1 MENKLWYK
9 NSASKFEEALP
20 LGNGAFGAM
29 VYGKTNKE
37 KISLNLD
44 TLWSG
49 KRTDYIS
56 ENAPAVYKKAQMLT
70 LEGKVKEAENLMA
83 EEFHNMWSAFYL
95 PMGELTI
102 ERSSFEDTDY
112 YRELNIED
120 AIAKTKFG
128 KTANEAF
135 ISNPDNLMVFSETS
149 LSKTDYTLTLS
160 SKLKH
165 IIKIIDKKLI
175 LSGRCPS
182 EGGSKWQDSSPKM
195 FKYKSD
201 EGVTFTVAIKILTDG
216 EIKSRGTYLV
226 IAGATKLS
234 LLIAAKSSFVSF
246 DKAFDESHQDKCF
259 DILNKAESK
268 GIKKIKEDHILDF
281 KNLFNK
287 TKLNLVA
294 EECLLPTNER
304 LKYFDGS
311 DLGLTELLFNYGK
324 YLTISAS
331 RKGSEAT
338 NLQGIWNEELFAP
351 WRSNYT
357 VNINTEMNY
366 WPTLSLDLYECFER
380 FINLVKKISVT
391 GKATAKNYY
400 GAEGFCA
407 HHNIDLWGH
416 SSPVGGK
423 NNIESNYY
431 ANWCLSSGWMS
442 SQLYWYY
449 EYTLDKTFLKET
461 IYPILKE
468 ASKFYLSVLIE
479 DNDEYILCPS
489 SSPENSYINENGETC
504 CLNKKV
510 TMSQS
515 IIKELFENTVK
526 AAKELNIE
534 DVFISVLNEKIE
546 KINPY
551 TVASDGRLLEWDKN
565 YKESDPHHRHVS
577 HVYGIYP
584 GEHITTESTPD
595 LADAIKKTLEARG
608 DAGTG
613 WSLGWKINLWA
624 KLKEGNHAY
633 KLICD
638 QLRFVDS
645 NETNYMGGGGTYAN
659 MMDAHPPFQ
668 IDGNFGA
675 VSGIT
680 QLFVQYECGKIKI
693 LPALPDIMAKGEIS
707 GIKVKGNVKIDIKW
721 NNNKLVKIS
730 LVSPISQDVKL
741 EAEGKIF
748 EITLEKDKEYTL
760 SV

>member
-9 NSASKFEEALP
+9 NEANKFEEALP

-29 VYGKTNKE
+29 VYGKTQKE

-49 KRTDYIS
+49 KKTDYVS
-56 ENAPAVYKKAQMLT
+56 ENATEAYKKAQKLT
-70 LEGKVKEAENLMA
+70 LEGKIKEAEEIMA
-83 EEFHNMWSAFYL
+83 NEFHNMWSAFYL
-95 PMGELTI
+95 PMAELTI
-102 ERSSFEDTDY
+102 ERSQCDKSDY
-112 YRELNIED
+112 YRELNIEE
-120 AIAKTKFG
+120 AITKAKFG
-128 KTANEAF
+128 NIENEAF
-135 ISNPDNLMVFSETS
+135 ISNPDDLMVFNEKAGV
-149 LSKTDYTLTLS
+149 KTDYTLTLN
-160 SKLKH
+160 SKLKN

-175 LSGRCPS
+175 LNGRCPT

-195 FKYKSD
+195 FKYKND

-216 EIKSRGTYLV
+216 EIKSRGTYLTV
-226 IAGATKLS
+226 LGATKLT

-246 DKAFDESHQDKCF
+246 DKEFDESHQAKCF
-259 DILNKAESK
+259 DILNNAESN
-268 GIKKIKEDHILDF
+268 GIEKLKENHILDF
-281 KNLFNK
+281 KGLFNK
-287 TKLNLVA
+287 TKLDLMQ
-294 EECLLPTNER
+294 EESPLSTHER
-304 LKYFDGS
+304 LKNFSGTDI
-311 DLGLTELLFNYGK
+311 GLTELLFNYGK
-324 YLTISAS
+324 YLTISSS
-331 RKGSEAT
+331 RKGTQAT

-366 WPTLSLDLYECFER
+366 WPTLSLGLYDCFEP

-391 GKATAKNYY
+391 GKAAAKNYY

-407 HHNIDLWGH
+407 HHNVDLWGH
-416 SSPVGGK
+416 ASPVGGK
-423 NNIESNYY
+423 NNIGSNYY

-449 EYTLDKTFLKET
+449 EYTLDKEFLKET

-479 DNDEYILCPS
+479 DKGEYILCPS
-489 SSPENSYINENGETC
+489 SSPENSYINKKGEVC

-515 IIKELFENTVK
+515 IIKELFENTVT
-526 AAKELNIE
+526 AAKELNIDSE
-534 DVFISVLNEKIE
+534 FTELLNEKIE

-551 TVASDGRLLEWDKN
+551 QIGSDGRLLEWDKE
-565 YKESDPHHRHVS
+565 YAESDLHHRHVS

-584 GEHITTESTPD
+584 GEHITTEKTPD
-595 LADAIKKTLEARG
+595 LAEAVKKTLEARG

-624 KLKEGNHAY
+624 KLKEGDHAY

-638 QLRFVDS
+638 QLHFVDTA
-645 NETNYMGGGGTYAN
+645 ETNYSGSGGTYTN

-680 QLFVQYECGKIKI
+680 QLFIQHECGKIKI
-693 LPALPDIMAKGEIS
+693 LPALPSIFKSGEIK
-707 GIKVKGNVKIDIKW
+707 GIKTKGNISVSVIW
-721 NNNKLVKIS
+721 ENNKAKKVTFI
-730 LVSPISQDVKL
+730 SPIEQTVKT
-741 EAEGKIF
+741 
-748 EITLEKDKEYTL
+748 EIDGEVYKLSLKKNKETVL
-760 SV
+760 DF